1 MSIKHSKG
9 TSYPLGATVTEKG
22 TNFCIY
28 SKGATAIELLLF
40 NDKDSP
46 RPFHVIR
53 LNPQTNKTF
62 YYWHVFVEGVG
73 HGQVYG
79 YRAFGDFL
87 PEKGAWFDGSKV
99 LVDPY
104 AKAVCMNDNY
114 SRKAA
119 IRPGDNCLHAL
130 KSIVVDDRKYDW
142 EDDKPLSRP
151 YSKTIIYEMHVE
163 GFTKD
168 PSSGLSDK
176 KRGTYAGLIEKI
188 PYLQELGITAVELL
202 PIYQFDPYDA
212 PKDRINYWGYSPINF
227 FAPHSLYAMDQKDP
241 TAPVKEFKDMVKAL
255 HKAGIEV
262 ILDVV
267 YNHTTEVNPE
277 EGPTINFKGLDAST
291 YYILDRHNDYKF
303 LDFSGCGNS
312 FNANHSIVR
321 RMIMDSLRYWV
332 SEMHVDGFRFD
343 LASVLSRDE
352 YGNPSENP
360 PILWEIE
367 SDPILAG
374 TKMIAEAWDAAGLY
388 QVGSFVG
395 DRWSEWNGVYRD
407 VLRRFV
413 KGDDKLVGAFAGCV
427 EGSHHVFQNQEER
440 DPNRSINFVTCHDG
454 FTMNDLLSYNEK
466 HNIANGEDNRDGS
479 NDNFSWNHGHEGTTD
494 HWEIEHLRKKQMKNF
509 FTLLLLSQGT
519 PMILMGDEVRRTQNG
534 NNNAYCQNNELS
546 WFNWNDPSQHEET
559 LRFVKK
565 LIQFNL
571 KHEVFQTE
579 RFWSS
584 KARARR
590 PIISWHGVEF
600 DYPDWND
607 NSHAIAYMLTSPNT
621 GEQLY
626 VMVNTFW
633 EKLEFEIPEPTIY
646 AQHTEWKCLIDTSK
660 ESPEDIFEYE
670 EAPIVTA
677 GSRELNPRSVVV
689 LQSY

>member
-1 MSIKHSKG
+1 MSVKFSKG
-9 TSYPLGATVTEKG
+9 NSYPLGATVTKKG

-40 NDKDSP
+40 TDKDSP
-46 RPFHVIR
+46 RPYKVIR
-53 LNPQTNKTF
+53 LNPDTNKTF
-62 YYWHVFVEGVG
+62 YYWHVFVEGIE

-87 PEKGAWFDGSKV
+87 PERGQWFDGSKV

-104 AKAVCMNDNY
+104 AKAVCMNDKY

-130 KSIVVDDRKYDW
+130 KSIVIDNRKYDW
-142 EDDKPLSRP
+142 EGDKPLSRP
-151 YSKTIIYEMHVE
+151 YSKTIIYEMHVA

-168 PSSGLSDK
+168 PSSGLSDE
-176 KRGTYAGLIEKI
+176 KRGTYKGLIEKI

-202 PIYQFDPYDA
+202 PIYQFDPHDA
-212 PKDRINYWGYSPINF
+212 PKGRINYWGYSPVNF
-227 FAPHSLYAMDQKDP
+227 FAPHSEYSMDKNDP
-241 TAPVKEFKDMVKAL
+241 TSSVREFKDMVKAL

-267 YNHTTEVNPE
+267 YNHTTEVGPKA
-277 EGPTINFKGLDAST
+277 GPTINFKGLDATT
-291 YYILDRHNDYKF
+291 YYITDKNNNYEF

-312 FNANHSIVR
+312 FNANHSVVR

-352 YGNPSENP
+352 EGNPLENP

-413 KGDDKLVGAFAGCV
+413 KGDNDQMGPFAGCV
-427 EGSHHVFQNQEER
+427 EGSHHIFKDQEHR
-440 DPNRSINFVTCHDG
+440 DPNRSINFITCHDG
-454 FTMNDLLSYNEK
+454 FTMNDLVSYNQK
-466 HNIANGEDNRDGS
+466 HNLDNGEYNNDGS
-479 NDNFSWNHGHEGTTD
+479 NDNFSWNHGEEGDTHDHQVTT
-494 HWEIEHLRKKQMKNF
+494 LRQQQVKNF

-519 PMILMGDEVRRTQNG
+519 PMILMGDEVRKTQNG
-534 NNNAYCQNNELS
+534 NNNAYCQDNGLS
-546 WFNWNDPSQHEET
+546 WFNWNDPSQNKDT
-559 LRFVKK
+559 LRFVRE

-600 DYPDWND
+600 DDPDWNG
-607 NSHAIAYMLTSPNT
+607 NSHAIGYMLTSPNT
-621 GEQLY
+621 CEQLY
-626 VMVNTFW
+626 IMVNTYW
-633 EKLEFEIPEPTIY
+633 DQLTFEIPEPTIT
-646 AQHTEWKCLIDTSK
+646 ANHSSWKRIIDTGQD
-660 ESPEDIFEYE
+660 SPNDISTFDKAIQIFPGHYTL
-670 EAPIVTA
+670 A
-677 GSRELNPRSVVV
+677 SRSVVV
-689 LQSY
+689 LQSF

>member
-1 MSIKHSKG
+1 MSVKYSKG
-9 TSYPLGATVTEKG
+9 NSYPLGATVKKKG

-40 NDKDSP
+40 ADKDSP
-46 RPFHVIR
+46 RPYHVIR
-53 LNPQTNKTF
+53 LNPETNKTF

-87 PEKGAWFDGSKV
+87 PEKGQWYDGSKV

-104 AKAVCMNDNY
+104 AKAVCMNDKY

-130 KSIVVDDRKYDW
+130 KSIVIDDSQYDW

-151 YSKTIIYEMHVE
+151 YSKTIIYEMHVA

-168 PSSGLSDK
+168 PSSGLSDEM
-176 KRGTYAGLIEKI
+176 RGTYKGLIEKI

-202 PIYQFDPYDA
+202 PIYQFDPHDA
-212 PKDRINYWGYSPINF
+212 PKGRINYWGYSPVNF
-227 FAPHSLYAMDQKDP
+227 FAPHSAYAMDQNDP
-241 TAPVKEFKDMVKAL
+241 TSPVNEFKDMVKAL

-267 YNHTTEVNPE
+267 YNHTTEVGPKA
-277 EGPTINFKGLDAST
+277 GPTINFKGLDATT
-291 YYILDRHNDYKF
+291 YYITDKNNNYEF

-312 FNANHSIVR
+312 FNANHSVVR

-352 YGNPSENP
+352 EGRPLENP

-413 KGDDKLVGAFAGCV
+413 KGDMDQIGPFAGCV
-427 EGSHHVFQNQEER
+427 EGSHHIFQDQEHR
-440 DPNRSINFVTCHDG
+440 DPNRSINFITCHDG
-454 FTMNDLLSYNEK
+454 FTMNDLVSYDQK
-466 HNIANGEDNRDGS
+466 HNLDNGENNNDGS
-479 NDNFSWNHGHEGTTD
+479 NDNFSWNHGEEGLSD
-494 HWEIEHLRKKQMKNF
+494 QPQINNLRERQIKNF

-519 PMILMGDEVRRTQNG
+519 PMILMGDEVRKTQNG
-534 NNNAYCQNNELS
+534 NNNAYCQDNGLS
-546 WFNWNDPSQHEET
+546 WFNWDDPQNNAES
-559 LRFVKK
+559 LRFVKE

-571 KHEVFQTE
+571 KHGVFQTE

-600 DYPDWND
+600 DYPDWKG
-607 NSHAIAYMLTSPNT
+607 NSHAIGYMLTSPNT

-626 VMVNTFW
+626 IMVNTYW
-633 EKLEFEIPEPTIY
+633 EPLSFEIPEPTINNTKT
-646 AQHTEWKCLIDTSK
+646 QWKRMIDTGLP
-660 ESPEDIFEYE
+660 SPQDIVHFDD
-670 EAPIVTA
+670 AVLIVPGHYTLA
-677 GSRELNPRSVVV
+677 PRSVVV
-689 LQSY
+689 LQSF